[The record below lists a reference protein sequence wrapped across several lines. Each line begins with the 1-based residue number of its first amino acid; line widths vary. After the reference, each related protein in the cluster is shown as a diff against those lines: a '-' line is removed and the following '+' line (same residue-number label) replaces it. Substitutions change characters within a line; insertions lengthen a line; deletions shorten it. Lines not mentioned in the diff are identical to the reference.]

1 MEVKRCARGAAGAW
15 PPGEPNDNLSTNQ
28 AATPNANSNLRRC
41 GHSSEAEF
49 EWRRTGAQGALPLE
63 PRPAGGP
70 GRGLASRRAWQ
81 GPWHR
86 PAAKFRRGALFE
98 ACDEATDAPT
108 DEQASGVAPDA
119 ERSEAIQNQG
129 RRATGAREI
138 AN

>member
-1 MEVKRCARGAAGAW
+1 MTQSKSDTIFS
-15 PPGEPNDNLSTNQ
+15 NDNSIKEYDKDLWESFHNESIRQ
-28 AATPNANSNLRRC
+28 ED
-41 GHSSEAEF
+41 HID
-49 EWRRTGAQGALPLE
+49 
-63 PRPAGGP
+63 PAGGP

-86 PAAKFRRGALFE
+86 PAAKVRRGALFE

>member
-1 MEVKRCARGAAGAW
+1 MNGGETVRKGRCPLNPAPPGALAGAW
-15 PPGEPNDNLSTNQ
+15 PPG
-28 AATPNANSNLRRC
+28 
-41 GHSSEAEF
+41 
-49 EWRRTGAQGALPLE
+49 
-63 PRPAGGP
+63 GP
-70 GRGLASRRAWQ
+70 GQ

>member
-1 MEVKRCARGAAGAW
+1 MVAGRPSPAPLGPVHPTGSALGGGWGLLW
-15 PPGEPNDNLSTNQ
+15 PYGSRVFRWCLD
-28 AATPNANSNLRRC
+28 AV
-41 GHSSEAEF
+41 
-49 EWRRTGAQGALPLE
+49 
-63 PRPAGGP
+63 
-70 GRGLASRRAWQ
+70 SRRAWQ
-81 GPWHR
+81 GPSHR

>member
-1 MEVKRCARGAAGAW
+1 MRKGRCPLNPAPPGALAGAL
-15 PPGEPNDNLSTNQ
+15 PPGSRIPRVWLEII
-28 AATPNANSNLRRC
+28 
-41 GHSSEAEF
+41 
-49 EWRRTGAQGALPLE
+49 GAQGALPLE

-81 GPWHR
+81 GPSHR